1 MIFSLRNDKDE
12 IKESILRQRAK
23 VKDLLLDLNKDQVEL
38 FQYVANRTVFAGML
52 KGFGVRSGKTR
63 SQGFLSVSHQKK
75 GKQFT
80 ILWARISNLYQN
92 FKTRKPRV
100 MILSRAVREFKKRG
114 EGKERVERALEDLSK
129 L

>member
-1 MIFSLRNDKDE
+1 MMFSLRKDKDE
-12 IKESILRQRAK
+12 IKASIQRQRAK
-23 VKDLLLDLNKDQVEL
+23 IKDLLLDLNKDQVEL
-38 FQYVANRTVFAGML
+38 FQYVANRTVFSGML
-52 KGFGVRSGKTR
+52 KGFGVRTGETR
-63 SQGFLSVSHQKK
+63 LQGFRQVSHQKN

-92 FKTRKPRV
+92 FKTRKPKV

-114 EGKERVERALEDLSK
+114 EGKERVERAVEEFAK